1 MTGMPITTGRRRI
14 RLMRR
19 AETKP
24 VYEVICRIVAVI
36 LALLV
41 AGVVIKLTGISPILM
56 LQKALKSTLGS
67 SYGLQQALVLATPLI
82 FCGLSVAVG
91 LRMNLWN
98 IGAEGQL
105 FMGAWAATWVGLF
118 IPGPTALILPL
129 MFIAGAL
136 AGAIWILVPALAR
149 AFLNIN
155 EIITTLLLNFVA
167 ILFVNYFSIG
177 PWRDSGV
184 GILLATR
191 KVKAALP
198 TFGDSYVHYGI
209 LIAVAIALVLAFSIQ
224 RTRWGYEIRVIGRN
238 RRAGRFAGMPVNRN
252 ILLVMLISGAIAGVG
267 GMSEVAGNVHRLS
280 GTISNQYGYQ
290 GIIVAALSSGAPLV
304 VLPVGFLLAILLNA
318 GIVLQAQGI
327 SVNTMLAINGV
338 ILLFAAVGW
347 VASQYRLV
355 VSRDPTVDEINEKLR
370 DLESEEEELTPSA
383 LLLKIED
390 VKK

>member
-1 MTGMPITTGRRRI
+1 MESFDRTTAGKRSF

-19 AETKP
+19 AETRP
-24 VYEVICRIVAVI
+24 FYEVICRIVSVL

-41 AGVVIKLTGISPILM
+41 AGVVIKLIGMPPILM

-67 SYGLQQALVLATPLI
+67 SYGFEQALVLSTPLI
-82 FCGLSVAVG
+82 LCGLSVAIG
-91 LRMNLWN
+91 LRMNIWN

-118 IPGPTALILPL
+118 VPGPTALILPL

-136 AGAIWILVPALAR
+136 AGALWILIPALAR
-149 AFLNIN
+149 AFLNVN

-191 KVKAALP
+191 RVESELP
-198 TFGDSYVHYGI
+198 TFGNSYVHYGI
-209 LIAVAIALVLAFSIQ
+209 LIAVAIAVVLAFSIQ
-224 RTRWGYEIRVIGRN
+224 RTRWGYEIRIIGRN
-238 RRAGRFAGMPVNRN
+238 RRTGRFAGMPVNRN
-252 ILLVMLISGAIAGVG
+252 ILLVMLISGAIAGVA
-267 GMSEVAGNVHRLS
+267 GMSELAGNVHRLS

-347 VASQYRLV
+347 VASQYHLV
-355 VSRDPTVDEINEKLR
+355 VTRDQPGDEMEEQGRGGSSREEQGVAGNGR
-370 DLESEEEELTPSA
+370 EEE
-383 LLLKIED
+383 
-390 VKK
+390 V

>member
-1 MTGMPITTGRRRI
+1 MTDNAGKRRI

-19 AETKP
+19 AEANP
-24 VYEVICRIVAVI
+24 FYEVVCRIVSVI

-41 AGVVIKLTGISPILM
+41 AGAVIKITGMSPLLM

-105 FMGAWAATWVGLF
+105 FIGAWATTWVGLF
-118 IPGPTALILPL
+118 IPGPPALILPL
-129 MFIAGAL
+129 MVIAGAL
-136 AGAIWILVPALAR
+136 AGAFWILIPALAR

-184 GILLATR
+184 GILLATKR
-191 KVKAALP
+191 VPAELP
-198 TFGDSYVHYGI
+198 TFGNSYVHYGI
-209 LIAVAIALVLAFSIQ
+209 LIAIVIAFILAFSIQ
-224 RTRWGYEIRVIGRN
+224 RTRWGYEIRIIGRN

-252 ILLVMLISGAIAGVG
+252 ILLVMLISGAIAGIG

-290 GIIVAALSSGAPLV
+290 GIIVAALSSGSPLV

-347 VASQYRLV
+347 VASRYRLTMGRAQEENN
-355 VSRDPTVDEINEKLR
+355 SINLEEEINNNT
-370 DLESEEEELTPSA
+370 LESSDELGSVAPNPSG
-383 LLLKIED
+383 
-390 VKK
+390 

>member
-1 MTGMPITTGRRRI
+1 MKRSDRTTAGKRSF

-24 VYEVICRIVAVI
+24 LYEVICRIVSVL

-41 AGVVIKLTGISPILM
+41 AGVVIKLIGMSPILM

-67 SYGLQQALVLATPLI
+67 AYGFEQALVLATPLI
-82 FCGLSVAVG
+82 LCGLSVAIG
-91 LRMNLWN
+91 LRMNIWN

-118 IPGPTALILPL
+118 IPGPPVLILPL

-136 AGAIWILVPALAR
+136 AGAIWILIPALAR

-184 GILLATR
+184 GILLATKR
-191 KVKAALP
+191 VPAELP
-198 TFGDSYVHYGI
+198 TFGNSYVHYGI

-224 RTRWGYEIRVIGRN
+224 RTKWGYEIRIIGRN

-252 ILLVMLISGAIAGVG
+252 ILLVMLISGAIAGVA
-267 GMSEVAGNVHRLS
+267 GMSELAGNVHRLS

-290 GIIVAALSSGAPLV
+290 GIIVAALSGGAPLV

-338 ILLFAAVGW
+338 ILLFAAIGW

-355 VSRDPTVDEINEKLR
+355 VTRDQPGDEMEEEGVAGNGR
-370 DLESEEEELTPSA
+370 EEEEEE
-383 LLLKIED
+383 K
-390 VKK
+390 

>member
-1 MTGMPITTGRRRI
+1 MMK
-14 RLMRR
+14 R

-24 VYEVICRIVAVI
+24 FYEVICRIVSVI

-41 AGVVIKLTGISPILM
+41 AGLMIKITGISPILM
-56 LQKALKSTLGS
+56 LEKVLKSTLGS
-67 SYGLQQALVLATPLI
+67 SYGFEQALILATPLI

-91 LRMNLWN
+91 LRMNIWN
-98 IGAEGQL
+98 IGAEGQF

-118 IPGPTALILPL
+118 IPGPPALILPL

-136 AGAIWILVPALAR
+136 GGALWILVPALAR
-149 AFLNIN
+149 AFLNVN

-198 TFGDSYVHYGI
+198 TFGTSYVHYGL
-209 LIAVAIALVLAFSIQ
+209 LIAVAVAVVLAFTIQ
-224 RTRWGYEIRVIGRN
+224 RTKWGYEIRIIGRN
-238 RRAGRFAGMPVNRN
+238 RRVGRFAGMPVNRN
-252 ILLVMLISGAIAGVG
+252 ILLVMLISGAIAGLG

-290 GIIVAALSSGAPLV
+290 GIIVAALSSGAFLV
-304 VLPVGFLLAILLNA
+304 VIPVGFLLAILLNA

-327 SVNTMLAINGV
+327 SVNTMLAINGM

-347 VASQYRLV
+347 VVSQYRLI
-355 VSRDPTVDEINEKLR
+355 VSRDPTVDEMNEELR
-370 DLESEEEELTPSA
+370 NLESEEE
-383 LLLKIED
+383 D
-390 VKK
+390 VTCSSLEKPN

>member
-1 MTGMPITTGRRRI
+1 
-14 RLMRR
+14 MRR
-19 AETKP
+19 AETRP
-24 VYEVICRIVAVI
+24 LYEVICRIVAVL

-41 AGVVIKLTGISPILM
+41 AGVVIKLIGMSPILM

-67 SYGLQQALVLATPLI
+67 SYGFQQALVLATPLI
-82 FCGLSVAVG
+82 FCGLSVALG

-105 FMGAWAATWVGLF
+105 FIGAWAATWVGLF
-118 IPGPTALILPL
+118 IPGPPALILPL
-129 MFIAGAL
+129 MLIAGAL
-136 AGAIWILVPALAR
+136 GGALWILIPALAR
-149 AFLNIN
+149 AFLNVN

-191 KVKAALP
+191 RVEAELP
-198 TFGDSYVHYGI
+198 TFGNSYVHYGI

-224 RTRWGYEIRVIGRN
+224 RTKWGYEIRIIGRN
-238 RRAGRFAGMPVNRN
+238 RRVGRFAGMPVNRN

-267 GMSEVAGNVHRLS
+267 GMSELAGNVHRLS

-290 GIIVAALSSGAPLV
+290 GIIVAVLSSGAPLV

-355 VSRDPTVDEINEKLR
+355 VSRDQPADEPNNEPR
-370 DLESEEEELTPSA
+370 NIDPDEEEITDNKLEAPQPKA
-383 LLLKIED
+383 DQPPAED
-390 VKK
+390 NK